1 MSRSRS
7 PSPYKGNYRRRRSR
21 STSPTVLTKEE
32 QLKKIADLTINNVG
46 RRRDYNDIFGDEK
59 DFWTS
64 IHAEKRGDTN
74 FDLEKA
80 KTWWLKTNQTLPT
93 KETARNILGNLIIST
108 NTFNKIKKSC
118 IDVIC
123 RDHLEEEV
131 PDKWDD
137 TLLKCTIAANID
149 DFQTSGIP
157 TVSHYYMTN
166 SAHNTTTNHPP
177 DAQHQSFLR
186 TTTQSLSY
194 THAHWRKSKRERT
207 NHLTGTT
214 HMSHIGHRLS
224 SCHTSTT

>member
-7 PSPYKGNYRRRRSR
+7 PSPYKGNYRRRISR
-21 STSPTVLTKEE
+21 SISPTVLTKEE
-32 QLKKIADLTINNVG
+32 QLKKIADLTISNVG
-46 RRRDYNDIFGDEK
+46 RRRDYNDVFGDEK

-64 IHAEKRGDTN
+64 IQAEKRGDTN

-123 RDHLEEEV
+123 REHLEEEV

-137 TLLKCTIAANID
+137 TLLKYTT
-149 DFQTSGIP
+149 DFIQKW
-157 TVSHYYMTN
+157 
-166 SAHNTTTNHPP
+166 NT
-177 DAQHQSFLR
+177 
-186 TTTQSLSY
+186 
-194 THAHWRKSKRERT
+194 
-207 NHLTGTT
+207 
-214 HMSHIGHRLS
+214 
-224 SCHTSTT
+224 